1 MLKKVPMV
9 TAQAVQGHV
18 ALVLGYSVLS
28 GKMANSLQEKNTNLL
43 ICLWND
49 PWNSKT
55 IEISGDSYFGT
66 PFSRIN
72 KLLRIK

>member
-28 GKMANSLQEKNTNLL
+28 GKMASSLQEKILT
-43 ICLWND
+43 C
-49 PWNSKT
+49 SFA
-55 IEISGDSYFGT
+55 FGT
-66 PFSRIN
+66 TLGIVKPLKFLEIVILA
-72 KLLRIK
+72 LLSLG